1 MKKEYVPILFP
12 RWDNGEPVEIRFP
25 KNKNNMVT
33 IPLDELI
40 KMQDEIKRLK
50 SMLAFRTE

>member
-1 MKKEYVPILFP
+1 
-12 RWDNGEPVEIRFP
+12 
-25 KNKNNMVT
+25 MVT